1 LSHGRKIL
9 AIILKQKTSLHMV
22 VAGMFGY
29 GDDADKQ
36 QQGAA

>member
-1 LSHGRKIL
+1 
-9 AIILKQKTSLHMV
+9 LKQKTSLHMV
-22 VAGMFGY
+22 VEGIVGY

>member
-22 VAGMFGY
+22 VAGMFEY

>member
-1 LSHGRKIL
+1 
-9 AIILKQKTSLHMV
+9 LKQKTSLHMV
-22 VAGMFGY
+22 VEGMFGY